1 LILIDTSILSRVFR
15 RSRPGPREEALRERL
30 DLLAGAR
37 TPLGIPAVVL
47 LETLSGIRTETQ
59 FLDLEQ
65 KLLAAFE
72 VVHANTEDHVQ
83 AARLRNEC
91 QSTGLNVSGIDCL
104 IARITMAHGHRLFA
118 IDGDF
123 QKIAKVAP
131 LKLYKFNAR

>member
-1 LILIDTSILSRVFR
+1 M
-15 RSRPGPREEALRERL
+15 
-30 DLLAGAR
+30 
-37 TPLGIPAVVL
+37 GIPAVVL